1 MDIRVK
7 KLLLAIAFLSSIFLF
22 GFLLWFFFFRAA
34 TPEITPARETF
45 PPGAFPTTGE
55 NANIP
60 VIGSQI
66 PGQLPHSGIIATP
79 TPQTIQPAQTAKGGL
94 TKVQNVVST
103 PTKDAKISSNGKDIA
118 YYDTSDNYFY
128 KIGSNGEITKLSDKK
143 FFDVEK
149 TYWAKDTSKAIIEY
163 PDQTK
168 IMYDFQKEQQYTIP
182 KHWEG
187 FDFSPDGEEIV
198 TKSMGIDRDTR
209 WLAVANA
216 DGSNARR
223 IEPMGDN
230 YAKVE
235 PAWSPTGKI
244 IATYTEAQ
252 DLNSQD
258 VYFIGA
264 NNENFK
270 SAVVEGRG
278 FESAWSPTGSH
289 LLYSVYNAE
298 SNYNPTLWITAADGE
313 NIGSGRKPLE
323 LNTWSSKCAFSSDT
337 KIYCAVPQN
346 LEEGSGLFPEI
357 ANSTNDNLYEINLT
371 TGAKKMIAIPE
382 ENATIKNIMVS
393 GDGRSLYYTDAN
405 SGQISKIN
413 LK

>member
-1 MDIRVK
+1 MDLRIK
-7 KLLLAIAFLSSIFLF
+7 KILLIIAFLSSVCLF
-22 GFLLWFFFFRAA
+22 SFLLWFFFFRAA
-34 TPEITPARETF
+34 PSEITTVSEELPS
-45 PPGAFPTTGE
+45 GAFPATGK

-60 VIGSQI
+60 VVDSNIS
-66 PGQLPHSGIIATP
+66 GQFPTSGITATP
-79 TPQTIQPAQTAKGGL
+79 TPTTVQPTQTAKGGL
-94 TKVQNVVST
+94 TKVQKVVST
-103 PTKDAKISSNGKDIA
+103 STKDAKISSNGKDIS

-128 KIGSNGEITKLSDKK
+128 KIDSGGKITKLSDKN
-143 FFDVEK
+143 FFDVK
-149 TYWAKDTSKAIIEY
+149 QTYWAKDTNKAIIEY

-168 IMYDFQKEQQYTIP
+168 IMYDFQKDKQYTIP

-187 FDFSPDGEEIV
+187 FDFSPNGEKIV

-209 WLAVANA
+209 WLAIANA

-230 YAKVE
+230 YAKVD
-235 PAWSPTGKI
+235 PTWSPTGKI
-244 IATYTEAQ
+244 IATYAEGR

-258 VYFIGA
+258 VYFIGQ

-298 SNYNPTLWITAADGE
+298 TNYNPMLWITEADGE
-313 NIGSGRKPLE
+313 NIGSDRKPLE
-323 LNTWSSKCAFSSDT
+323 INTWSSKCAFSSNT

-357 ANSTNDNLYEINLT
+357 ANSVPDNLYEINLT
-371 TGAKKMIAIPE
+371 TGVKKMIAIPE
-382 ENATIKNIMVS
+382 QNATMQNIMVS
-393 GDGRSLYYTDAN
+393 GDEKSLFYTDAN
-405 SGQISKIN
+405 TGQISKID
-413 LK
+413 L